1 MQYREFGR
9 TGMNVSALGFGAMRL
24 PMTRDDQHVDEQA
37 AIRVILRAL
46 ELGVNYLD
54 TAPYYCKR
62 ESERVVGQAIKAWM
76 RAGNPRPFVSTK
88 NPIEDRTAKRWRF
101 WLDNSLKQLDVDYI
115 DVYHMWSI
123 TWREY
128 REKIDVR
135 HGPLE
140 EARKAQTEG
149 LIRHIAF
156 SLHDS
161 TENLFKVIDTDNFEA
176 MTVQYNLLNREH
188 EQAIGHAHRK
198 GMGVAIMGPVAGG
211 RLIAP
216 SEGIEKTQPVR
227 AMSTPELA
235 LRFVLS
241 HPGVSIALSGMN
253 TVQQVEENAATA
265 STAMPLTP
273 EERERVQRALDE
285 VKSLAELYCTGCG
298 YCMPCPHGVNIPA
311 NFEYLNYFRV
321 YGLKDKAQALYEQL
335 GGEDSP
341 VAGLKAEECQHCGEC
356 EDKCPQ
362 HIPIQQWLEEA
373 ARVLAR
379 KQAGN

>member
-1 MQYREFGR
+1 MQFREFGQ
-9 TGMNVSALGFGAMRL
+9 TGMKVSTLGFGAMRL
-24 PMTRDDQHVDEQA
+24 PMTRGEQHVDEQES
-37 AIRVILRAL
+37 IKVMLRAL

-62 ESERVVGQAIKAWM
+62 ESERAVGKAIKAWIKT
-76 RAGNPRPFVSTK
+76 GGPRPYVSTK
-88 NPIEDRTAKRWRF
+88 NPIEDRTGTRWRY

-128 REKIDVR
+128 REKIDVKG
-135 HGPLE
+135 GPLH
-140 EARKAQTEG
+140 EALKAKDEG

-161 TENLFKVIDTDNFEA
+161 TENLFKVIDTDNFET

-188 EQAIGHAHRK
+188 EAAIYHAHSK

-211 RLIAP
+211 RLISPAQDV
-216 SEGIEKTQPVR
+216 GKMQPVG

-253 TVQQVEENAATA
+253 TVQQVEENCATA
-265 STAMPLTP
+265 STASLLTAD
-273 EERERVQRALDE
+273 EREQVQRALDD
-285 VKSLAELYCTGCG
+285 VAGLAELYCTGCG

-321 YGLKDKAQALYEQL
+321 YGLKNRARELYGKL
-335 GGEDSP
+335 GEAGNP
-341 VAGLKAEECQHCGEC
+341 VSRLKAEDCQHCGAC
-356 EDKCPQ
+356 DDKCPQ
-362 HIPIQQWLEEA
+362 NIPIQEWLAEA
-373 ARVLAR
+373 ARALAE
-379 KQAGN
+379 

>member
-1 MQYREFGR
+1 MQFREFGQ
-9 TGMNVSALGFGAMRL
+9 TGMKVSTLGFGAMRL
-24 PMTRDDQHVDEQA
+24 PMTRGERHVDEQES
-37 AIRVILRAL
+37 IKVILRAL

-62 ESERVVGQAIKAWM
+62 ESERAVGKAIKAWS
-76 RAGNPRPFVSTK
+76 GTGGPRPYVSTK
-88 NPIEDRTAKRWRF
+88 NPIEDRTAKRWRY

-128 REKIDVR
+128 REKIDVKQ
-135 HGPLE
+135 GPLQ
-140 EARKAQTEG
+140 EALKAKEEG

-161 TENLFKVIDTDNFEA
+161 AENLFRVIDTDNFES

-188 EQAIGHAHRK
+188 EAAIYHAHSK
-198 GMGVAIMGPVAGG
+198 GMGVAIMGPVGGG
-211 RLIAP
+211 RLISPAQD
-216 SEGIEKTQPVR
+216 IEKMQPVG

-253 TVQQVEENAATA
+253 TVQQIEENCATA
-265 STAMPLTP
+265 STVSVLTA
-273 EERERVQRALDE
+273 EEREQVQHALDE
-285 VKSLAELYCTGCG
+285 LEGLTELYCTGCG

-321 YGLKDKAQALYEQL
+321 YGLKDRARELYAKL
-335 GGEDSP
+335 GEEGNP
-341 VAGLKAEECQHCGEC
+341 VTGLKAEDCQHCGAC
-356 EDKCPQ
+356 DDRCPQ
-362 HIPIQQWLEEA
+362 NIPIQERLEEVV
-373 ARVLAR
+373 RVLA
-379 KQAGN
+379 G